1 MGCNKNAFR
10 VRVNSWNINS
20 TKTMYGQY
28 YDLEFNIILNLTSPI
43 KAHMSSGSYR
53 VVTLS

>member
-20 TKTMYGQY
+20 TKAMYGQY

-43 KAHMSSGSYR
+43 KAYMSSGSYR